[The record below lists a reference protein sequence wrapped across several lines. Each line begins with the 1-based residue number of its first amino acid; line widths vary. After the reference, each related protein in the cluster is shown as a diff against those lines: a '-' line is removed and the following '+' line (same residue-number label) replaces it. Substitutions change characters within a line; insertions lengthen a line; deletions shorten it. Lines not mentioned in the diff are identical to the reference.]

1 MISDVRH
8 QNMRHIA
15 ATFLETTL
23 RRGASLEQFMGGS
36 LHEAERSVSWL
47 ELRPVSAGIELWSHV
62 APDPGDNHADI
73 YDLLPV
79 ELEPLVVA
87 PDAAQALAIAHSTLG
102 ASPLRWV
109 NQGVVQDE
117 FLDFLQAGRPTQ
129 WLAAGA

>member
-1 MISDVRH
+1 
-8 QNMRHIA
+8 MRHIA
-15 ATFLETTL
+15 VTFLEATL
-23 RRGASLEQFMGGS
+23 RRRVSLEQFMGGS

-47 ELRPVSAGIELWSHV
+47 ELRPVAAGIEVWNHV
-62 APDPGDNHADI
+62 APDLGENHADL
-73 YDLLPV
+73 YYLLPV
-79 ELEPLVVA
+79 EIEPLAVA

-129 WLAAGA
+129 WPAAGA